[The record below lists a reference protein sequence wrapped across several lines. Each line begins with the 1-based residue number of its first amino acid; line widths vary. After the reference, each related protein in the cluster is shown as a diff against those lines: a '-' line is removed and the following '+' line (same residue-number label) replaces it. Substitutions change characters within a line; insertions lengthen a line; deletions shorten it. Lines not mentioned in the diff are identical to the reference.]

1 MVGELIAKFP
11 RRSGDFSSLKKFT
24 QAAKVCAFNLEGVS
38 GVLTTIFILEST
50 RTNSSLEQ
58 RHMTV
63 QIPGVCK
70 SRVCISSTSPVGKEL

>member
-63 QIPGVCK
+63 QIPGFA
-70 SRVCISSTSPVGKEL
+70 SPGFASPVLPQ